1 MSILE
6 KVIVGL
12 VVINV
17 ILTIVTLVKL
27 DKNSPPEHYANVSK
41 PYVSTTVD
49 QVSMPDSFLRQAC
62 GVETDAHGSRWVCP
76 PKMCEIVQNSMGAPV
91 MRCQTNSSSSETS
104 MFSQPVFDSSTT
116 LSGPVH
122 PFHGSSAILAQP
134 VFDSATALSTPVHY
148 SK

>member
-1 MSILE
+1 MSLLE
-6 KVIVGL
+6 KFIIAI

-27 DKNSPPEHYANVSK
+27 DKNAPREHYANVSM
-41 PYVSTTVD
+41 PYASTTVD

-91 MRCQTNSSSSETS
+91 MRCQTNSSSSERS
-104 MFSQPVFDSSTT
+104 MYSQPVFDSSTT

-122 PFHGSSAILAQP
+122 PFHGSSSILAQP
-134 VFDSATALSTPVHY
+134 VFDSSTTLSGPAY
-148 SK
+148 RK